1 LQISTIKIIGLSALL
16 LSSNVFAV
24 TCASNSNPSDNCTD
38 LVLSNPS
45 SEITIPIG
53 VTVSKNLTYAIN
65 ISSGTTTTSLVNNGT
80 LNGDNQNVIS
90 VSGRIE
96 TFNNIGGI
104 TNTSN
109 AGISLTTSASSIG
122 TIINSGSIYAGN
134 GQGILLYPGS
144 QITTITNTGSI
155 DSGVSGKF
163 SIQSRN
169 TTATA
174 SITNLNNS
182 QQFI

>member
-1 LQISTIKIIGLSALL
+1 LYYKITTVY
-16 LSSNVFAV
+16 SNILFRVF
-24 TCASNSNPSDNCTD
+24 
-38 LVLSNPS
+38 
-45 SEITIPIG
+45 I
-53 VTVSKNLTYAIN
+53 
-65 ISSGTTTTSLVNNGT
+65 
-80 LNGDNQNVIS
+80 
-90 VSGRIE
+90 IE

-182 QQFI
+182 